1 MPVPFG
7 RHTTESNP
15 ESPRGDDQRSV
26 RTRECL
32 AKCLDSPAIGIGS
45 LLEAPRESDVVLER
59 QVYDAVRAG
68 GCGPQRSEVI
78 DSTALD
84 LSSDG
89 GERSGRSIRACQP
102 EDLMAR
108 TNELDN
114 GRGADP
120 AGRTSD

>member
-1 MPVPFG
+1 M
-7 RHTTESNP
+7 
-15 ESPRGDDQRSV
+15 
-26 RTRECL
+26 
-32 AKCLDSPAIGIGS
+32 GIGS

-89 GERSGRSIRACQP
+89 GERSGRSIRASQP